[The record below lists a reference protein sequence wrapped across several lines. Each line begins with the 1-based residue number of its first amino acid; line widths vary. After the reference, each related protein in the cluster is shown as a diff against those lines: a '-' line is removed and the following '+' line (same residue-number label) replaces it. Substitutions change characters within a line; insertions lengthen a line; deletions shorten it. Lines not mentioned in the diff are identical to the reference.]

1 VLHTAPPANEILT
14 TQVWDGYS
22 EKLFTVCVSLM
33 VSVAAAEL
41 VEANRFLRT
50 VQGRAFWYY
59 LIALLTVLGLLLSTT
74 LKKKSAESQTES
86 LIKLLPVGIVFGF
99 LGSVIALSAIPLLR
113 GSSPSPTISAWKEP
127 LRLAF
132 AAFLG
137 LGWFYGAL
145 AELTIYFIRRDRYWY
160 IGILMLTCVVIR
172 IVEMLPLARFLQR

>member
-1 VLHTAPPANEILT
+1 VLHTAPPANETLT

-22 EKLFTVCVSLM
+22 EKLFTVCVSLI

-41 VEANRFLRT
+41 VEVNRFLRT
-50 VQGRAFWYY
+50 VVQGRAFWYY
-59 LIALLTVLGLLLSTT
+59 LIALLMVLGLLLSTT
-74 LKKKSAESQTES
+74 LKKKGAESQTES

-113 GSSPSPTISAWKEP
+113 GSSLSPTISAWKEP

-145 AELTIYFIRRDRYWY
+145 AGLTIYFIRRGRYWY

-172 IVEMLPLARFLQR
+172 IVEMLPWRG